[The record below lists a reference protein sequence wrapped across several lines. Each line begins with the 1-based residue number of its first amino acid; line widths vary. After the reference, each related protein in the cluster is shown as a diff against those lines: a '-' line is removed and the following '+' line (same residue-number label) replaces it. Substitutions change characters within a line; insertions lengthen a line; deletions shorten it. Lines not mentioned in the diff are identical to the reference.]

1 MQTLRAALTKPR
13 TTPQAP
19 RNAIMT
25 KKRVVVTGLA
35 TLNPLGNDLETS
47 WNNLIAGKSG
57 ISPIT
62 AFDASEFTSRIAG
75 QVKDFDA
82 SAHMPVKEA
91 RRMDRF
97 VQFAVATGNMLVQ
110 DSGLAITDENA
121 HRVGVLLG
129 VGLGGL
135 DTIEVFH
142 TKLMEAG
149 PNKISPFMIPMLI
162 SNMAPGQVSI
172 FTGAK
177 GPNVV
182 FTSAC
187 ASGTHAI
194 GHAYT
199 EIVMG
204 RCDAAI
210 TGGVEATI
218 TPMGVS
224 GFTSLKALC
233 SNRNDEPEAA
243 SRPFDADRSGFVI
256 GEGSG
261 FLMLESLEHALARGA
276 RIYAEVVGFGS
287 TGDAYH
293 MTAPREDADG
303 MARCMKAAIDEA
315 GIRPEDV
322 DAINA
327 HGTSTSL
334 NDKAETL
341 GMKTVFGD
349 HAYKLR
355 ISANKSQ
362 TGHLL
367 GAAGGMEGVFS
378 CLTLYKGIVP
388 GTANYTTPDPDC
400 DLNYMGSGPEEYQ
413 ARYVLSNNFG
423 FGGTNASVL
432 FKRYEA

>member
-1 MQTLRAALTKPR
+1 
-13 TTPQAP
+13 
-19 RNAIMT
+19 MT
-25 KKRVVVTGLA
+25 KRRVVVTGLA
-35 TLNPLGNDLETS
+35 TLNPLGKDLETS
-47 WNNLIAGKSG
+47 WANLVAGKSG
-57 ISPIT
+57 IGPIT
-62 AFDASEFTSRIAG
+62 HFDASEFTSQIAG
-75 QVKDFDA
+75 EVKGFDPA
-82 SAHMPVKEA
+82 EYIPAKEA

-97 VQFAVATGNMLVQ
+97 VQFAVATGKMLVE
-110 DSGLAITDENA
+110 DSGITITDENA
-121 HRVGVLLG
+121 DRIGVLLG

-142 TKLMEAG
+142 TKLVEAG
-149 PNKISPFMIPMLI
+149 PNKVSPFMIPMLI
-162 SNMAPGQVSI
+162 SNMAPGQVAI

-210 TGGVEATI
+210 TGGVESTI

-224 GFTSLKALC
+224 GFTALKALC
-233 SNRNDEPEAA
+233 SNRNETPEIA
-243 SRPFDADRSGFVI
+243 SRPFDAERSGFVI

-261 FLMLESLEHALARGA
+261 FLMLESLESAQARGA

-315 GIRPEDV
+315 GITPADV

-341 GMKTVFGD
+341 AMKKVFGD

-378 CLTLYKGIVP
+378 CMTLHKGIVP
-388 GTANYTTPDPDC
+388 GTANHTTPDPDC
-400 DLNYMGSGPEEYQ
+400 DLNYMGGGSEEYQ
-413 ARYVLSNNFG
+413 ANYVLSSNFG
-423 FGGTNASVL
+423 FGGTNASIL
-432 FKRYEA
+432 FKRFAD

>member
-1 MQTLRAALTKPR
+1 
-13 TTPQAP
+13 
-19 RNAIMT
+19 MT

-35 TLNPLGNDLETS
+35 TLNPLGKDLESS
-47 WNNLIAGKSG
+47 WENLVAGKSG
-57 ISPIT
+57 IGPIT
-62 AFDASEFTSRIAG
+62 RFDASEFSSKIAG
-75 QVKDFDA
+75 EVKDFDPVEY
-82 SAHMPVKEA
+82 MPVKEA

-97 VQFAVATGNMLVQ
+97 VQFAVATGQMVVEH
-110 DSGLAITDENA
+110 SGLVINDENA
-121 HRVGVLLG
+121 GRVAVLLG

-149 PNKISPFMIPMLI
+149 PNKVSPFMIPMLI

-210 TGGVEATI
+210 TGGVESTI

-233 SNRNDEPEAA
+233 SNRNDTPEIA
-243 SRPFDADRSGFVI
+243 SRPFDGERSGFVI

-261 FLMLESLEHALARGA
+261 FLMLESLEHAQARGA
-276 RIYAEVVGFGS
+276 NIYAEVVGFGS

-293 MTAPREDADG
+293 ITAPREDADG

-315 GIRPEDV
+315 GIAPSDV
-322 DAINA
+322 DVINA
-327 HGTSTSL
+327 HGTSTNL

-341 GMKTVFGD
+341 AMKKVFGD

-378 CLTLYKGIVP
+378 CMTLHKGIVP
-388 GTANYTTPDPDC
+388 GTANYTSPDPDC
-400 DLNYMGSGPEEYQ
+400 DLNYMGSGTEEYQ
-413 ARYVLSNNFG
+413 AKYVLSNNFG
-423 FGGTNASVL
+423 FGGTNASIL
-432 FKRYEA
+432 FKRFAD